1 MKRKTFVTG
10 GYLRK
15 VKRKTSHLF
24 IFVRNISEILKETW
38 AVKIIQQTLKGK
50 RHAYN
55 LERFHLQILPNVFAV
70 SSNSTNSLFF

>member
-15 VKRKTSHLF
+15 IKRKTSHLF
-24 IFVRNISEILKETW
+24 IFVRNISEILKDTL
-38 AVKIIQQTLKGK
+38 AVKIIQQIFKGK

-55 LERFHLQILPNVFAV
+55 LERFHLQILPYVFAV
-70 SSNSTNSLFF
+70 SSNSNNSLHF